1 MLRTFTYATLSLLL
15 SLLLRPFAA
24 QADHLRAH
32 LLFGAQLS
40 GAQEVPA
47 VATTARGTASF
58 TLNAGKDTL
67 FISGS
72 FTGLSGPIT
81 MAHVH
86 NGFEGTA
93 GPVVS
98 NLFSMIRGNQLNG
111 FLTGPDIAPAKLD
124 RYLRGA
130 YYINIHTA
138 ANPGGEIRGQ
148 IKLEKDEQFVG
159 VLSGDEEVPAVTTN
173 AIGLGSFNLA
183 QQQNKLK
190 FRVVFSGL
198 SGPVTVTHFH
208 TGAIGATGP
217 VIVDLMPFLTGNVIE
232 GEITPT
238 AAFLTAL
245 NAGQIYINVHTAAN
259 PGGEI
264 RAQLIREARFL
275 SHDARLDAAQMV
287 PVTTS
292 AAKGVSFIRLNSTL
306 DSLTI
311 FATHTGLSGAP
322 TSFDLYAA
330 NAGQPNSVAARLA
343 RVTLPPTVPAAFAIT
358 FTGLD
363 VAAINLFLRGE
374 VNMVL
379 NTAAN
384 PNGEIRGQIY
394 RLAREGYTFVLSGK
408 QERPNPVA
416 TGGYGAGFVSMD
428 RDQSNVHLNMTWGGL
443 SGPATMGH
451 LHSGLITESGPVVFN
466 LMPFFNATTPTSG
479 ADAYWNATNEASN
492 AANPFTARRALQ
504 FRRDSIY
511 VNLHTAANPGGEIR
525 GQVLRDFR
533 RLSVLLSAQ
542 PSALVAE
549 GFAATPNPFRDELS
563 FRFEARSSGTGT
575 LRVTDLLGRT
585 VLTQAVSVRPG
596 TNRTDVK
603 VPGAAGVYLLLM
615 ELNDSRIVSRITKQ

>member
-15 SLLLRPFAA
+15 SVLLRPFAA

-47 VATTARGTASF
+47 VATAARGTASF

-93 GPVVS
+93 GPVVT
-98 NLFSMIRGNQLNG
+98 NLFSMIKGNQIDG
-111 FLTGPDIAPAKLD
+111 FLTGADITPARLD

-130 YYINIHTA
+130 YYLNIHTA

-148 IKLEKDEQFVG
+148 IKLEKDEEFTAELTG
-159 VLSGDEEVPAVTTN
+159 AKEVPAVSTPAT
-173 AIGLGSFNLA
+173 GYGTFNLT

-208 TGAIGATGP
+208 TGAAGATGP

-264 RAQLIREARFL
+264 RSQLTRAARFL
-275 SHDARLDAAQMV
+275 SHDARLDASQIV
-287 PVTTS
+287 PATASVG
-292 AAKGVSFIRLNSTL
+292 KGVSVFQLNATL
-306 DSLTI
+306 DTVFLSV
-311 FATHTGLSGAP
+311 AHTGLSGPP
-322 TSFDLYAA
+322 TALGIFAADAGVANPGLGVIASTALPA
-330 NAGQPNSVAARLA
+330 NAPNTLA
-343 RVTLPPTVPAAFAIT
+343 FFLTPLSKQVV
-358 FTGLD
+358 
-363 VAAINLFLRGE
+363 NLFLTGGA
-374 VNMVL
+374 NIIL
-379 NTAAN
+379 ATAAN
-384 PNGEIRGQIY
+384 PNGEIRGQVY

-451 LHSGLITESGPVVFN
+451 LHTGLITQSGPVVFN
-466 LMPFFNATTPTSG
+466 LMPFFNTTTPTSG
-479 ADAYWNATNEASN
+479 ADAYWNATNEAPN
-492 AANPFTARRALQ
+492 ATNPFTSRRALQ
-504 FRRDSIY
+504 FRRDSVY
-511 VNLHTAANPGGEIR
+511 VNLHTAANPSGEIR

-533 RLSVLLSAQ
+533 RLGVLLSAQ

-563 FRFEARSSGTGT
+563 FRFEARSSGSGT

-585 VLTQAVSVRPG
+585 VLTQAVNVRPG